1 MGANEVISLSGIKLN
16 ESNPRTIS
24 EVKLDNLV
32 DSVLTFPQML
42 RLRPVVVGDSSEI
55 LGGNMRYRALV
66 FISGMTAQAIRQ
78 RLGELEIS
86 EEKKKELGEYWAK
99 WLKKP
104 VVEILRAE
112 NLTEEQ
118 KHEFIIKDN
127 LAYGEWDKELLASW
141 DKDQLQ
147 DWGLN
152 LAWAEEKTDGGDEGG
167 GMKAISTK
175 LTVECEN
182 VEKLASLFEELQKR
196 GFKCELS

>member
-1 MGANEVISLSGIKLN
+1 MGANEVINLNGIMLN

-32 DSVLTFPQML
+32 DSILTFPQML
-42 RLRPVVVGDSSEI
+42 RLRPVIVGDSSEI
-55 LGGNMRYRALV
+55 LGGNMRYRALLIV
-66 FISGMTAQAIRQ
+66 SGMTSQAIRQ
-78 RLGELEIS
+78 KLGDLVED
-86 EEKKKELGEYWAK
+86 EEKKKALGEYWAK

-118 KHEFIIKDN
+118 KQEFIIKDN
-127 LAYGEWDKELLASW
+127 LAYGEWDREQLASW
-141 DKDQLQ
+141 DKAQLE

-152 LAWAEEKTDGGDEGG
+152 LSWAEESSGDSGG
-167 GMKAISTK
+167 GEGAQVISAK